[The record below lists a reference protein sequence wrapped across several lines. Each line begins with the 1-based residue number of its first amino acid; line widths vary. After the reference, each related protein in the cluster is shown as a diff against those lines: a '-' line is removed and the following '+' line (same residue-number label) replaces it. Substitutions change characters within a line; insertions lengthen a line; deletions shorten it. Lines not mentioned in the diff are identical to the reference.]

1 MSQEQAPQ
9 VYLIS
14 PPSFDPQAFCAVLE
28 TIFAQTPIAC
38 VRLAISA
45 HSEDQIIRMCD
56 PVRELAHRHDVPLV
70 LDEHYMLA
78 ERLGLD
84 GVHLDDGAKTVAAAR
99 KALGEDA
106 IIGSFCGTSRHE
118 GMSAGERG
126 ADYVALGP
134 IGANNLGDG
143 RQVER
148 DVFEWWSATIELP
161 IVAQGA
167 LYPEGIAS
175 FAPITD
181 FFAIGAEIWDHED
194 PAAELARLCAAI
206 SAT

>member
-14 PPSFDPQAFCAVLE
+14 PPSFDPQAFSALLDQILE
-28 TIFAQTPIAC
+28 QTDIAC
-38 VRLAISA
+38 VRLAIGA

-56 PVRELAHRHDVPLV
+56 PVREVAHRHDVPLV
-70 LDEHYMLA
+70 LDDHYMLA

-106 IIGSFCGTSRHE
+106 IVGAYCGTSRHD

-126 ADYVALGP
+126 ADYVAFGP
-134 IGANNLGDG
+134 VGPSNLGDG
-143 RQVER
+143 SQVDREL
-148 DVFEWWSATIELP
+148 FEWWSAMIELP

-167 LYPEGIAS
+167 LSPEGIAAFS
-175 FAPITD
+175 PITD
-181 FFAIGAEIWDHED
+181 FFAIGPEIWDHDD

-206 SAT
+206 TAS